1 MQHFQ
6 DDVPLAMPNPARQ
19 AYAKIIRRTESSRD
33 IEYRV
38 FACVTAALQDATSP
52 DTHFSSRLKAIHH
65 NRELWQTLACD
76 LADDGNMLPGDLKA
90 KLLGLAIWVTRETSR
105 VASNGSSLD
114 ALINVNKSIMQG
126 LRPPIGEAA

>member
-6 DDVPLAMPNPARQ
+6 DDVPLAMPGGPRQ
-19 AYAKIIRRTESSRD
+19 AYSKIIRRTESPRD

-38 FACVTAALQDATSP
+38 FAFVTAGLQDAASP
-52 DTHFSSRLKAIHH
+52 DTLFSTRLKAVHD

-76 LADDGNMLPGDLKA
+76 LADDGNMLPTDLKA
-90 KLLGLAIWVTRETSR
+90 KLISLAIWVTRETSR
-105 VASNGSSLD
+105 VTTEGTSLE

-126 LRPPIGEAA
+126 LRPAVGEAA